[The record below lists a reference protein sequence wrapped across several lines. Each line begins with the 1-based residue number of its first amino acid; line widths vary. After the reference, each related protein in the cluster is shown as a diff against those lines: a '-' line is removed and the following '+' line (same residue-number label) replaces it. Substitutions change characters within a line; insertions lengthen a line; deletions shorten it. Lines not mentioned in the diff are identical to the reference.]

1 MKKIDLGQ
9 MITILGNVG
18 VIAGIVFLGL
28 ELRQSNEQSR
38 LQAEGEADVRRNA
51 VLELVIENPDL
62 IELLA
67 KDEANLTQSERDRLI
82 LLGLRVLL
90 NMEELYHDVQR
101 GMADSELTIRTLRAI
116 YWRPR
121 LNYAAPLAWETIKER
136 ADPAFIQWMEENV
149 VNER

>member
-82 LLGLRVLL
+82 LLGLESASEYGRVI
-90 NMEELYHDVQR
+90 
-101 GMADSELTIRTLRAI
+101 S
-116 YWRPR
+116 
-121 LNYAAPLAWETIKER
+121 
-136 ADPAFIQWMEENV
+136 
-149 VNER
+149 